1 MRARGVSEIY
11 DVRLPACYANAT
23 LADAAAMCAQRRMM
37 SVSQFIRV
45 ALLEAISRDG
55 VELKEVQRR
64 ALPRCE

>member
-1 MRARGVSEIY
+1 
-11 DVRLPACYANAT
+11 
-23 LADAAAMCAQRRMM
+23 MCAQRRMM